1 MTRLYR
7 STRDKKIFGL
17 CGGLAESFN
26 VDPTLLR
33 LVVVVATFFSAGT
46 VILLYILCS
55 LVIPKEPVPPSHGMH
70 AGPFGGYYGDSYGG
84 HAYSSGGYGSAGYR
98 ETPHATQGYAAHANH
113 APGSAFSGSHQAS
126 AAAGHAAGT
135 REESSNL
142 DAMMKEVEVKALRK
156 EIEELKAKLAKF
168 EKGEE

>member
-17 CGGLAESFN
+17 CGGLAEAFN
-26 VDPTLLR
+26 VDATLLR

-55 LVIPKEPVPPSHGMH
+55 LVIPKEPEPPYGK
-70 AGPFGGYYGDSYGG
+70 FGGPYGGTYGGPYGGSFGGSTYSAGGHYGHTGNHDMHSTYAGQAKG
-84 HAYSSGGYGSAGYR
+84 HAYSGTGPSTA
-98 ETPHATQGYAAHANH
+98 
-113 APGSAFSGSHQAS
+113 APGRQAEAPNVSH
-126 AAAGHAAGT
+126 
-135 REESSNL
+135 NL
-142 DAMMKEVEVKALRK
+142 DEMMKDVEVKALRK
-156 EIEELKAKLAKF
+156 EIEELRAKLAKL

>member
-17 CGGLAESFN
+17 CGGLAETFN
-26 VDPTLLR
+26 VDATLLR

-55 LVIPKEPVPPSHGMH
+55 LVIPKEPER
-70 AGPFGGYYGDSYGG
+70 PFGTFGGPYGGSYGG
-84 HAYSSGGYGSAGYR
+84 PYGGPYG
-98 ETPHATQGYAAHANH
+98 
-113 APGSAFSGSHQAS
+113 GSFGGHTYSGSGPYGHTGHHNTSYAGTGPS
-126 AAAGHAAGT
+126 AAASDRPAEASGA
-135 REESSNL
+135 SPDL
-142 DAMMKEVEVKALRK
+142 DEMMKDVEVKALRK
-156 EIEELKAKLAKF
+156 EIEELRAKLAKL